1 MMLKR
6 IVPML
11 LAGFAV
17 YQWELRRRER
27 DLQRGSKELGKRKP
41 PEESTWEGEG
51 GALKTT
57 GAQLGPEPSHPPSGA
72 PS

>member
-11 LAGFAV
+11 LAGLAV
-17 YQWELRRRER
+17 YQWQARRRDRELLR
-27 DLQRGSKELGKRKP
+27 QHASSKKKP
-41 PEESTWEGEG
+41 PEVTTWEGEG

-57 GAQLGPEPSHPPSGA
+57 GAQLGPDPSHTTPRASP
-72 PS
+72 

>member
-11 LAGFAV
+11 MVGVAV
-17 YQWELRRRER
+17 YQWQSHRRER
-27 DLQRGSKELGKRKP
+27 ELQRRLALARKKP
-41 PEESTWEGEG
+41 PEVTTWEGEG

-57 GAQLGPEPSHPPSGA
+57 GAQLGPA
-72 PS
+72 PSNRSSEVPS